1 MMGIMDAITLLLA
14 VVATARIT
22 RLITT
27 DRITQAP
34 RSWAVRRLPEHHLLA
49 YLIVCD
55 WCASVYVG
63 AGVGAAWWGWGDEKW
78 FTAACL
84 ALAGSYAAGWL
95 ASWDRE

>member
-1 MMGIMDAITLLLA
+1 MYVMHSLTALLA
-14 VVATARIT
+14 IVATARVT

-34 RSWAVRRLPEHHLLA
+34 RRWLIRRLPEHGLAA

-63 AGVGAAWWGWGDEKW
+63 AGVGAAWWAWGDTEV